1 MDDLGFA
8 HRLAGSADEVTRA
21 AFAARDF
28 AVRYKDDGTAVTDV
42 DVAVEQA
49 LERHVAATHPSDAFL
64 SEELG
69 AHGESSRT
77 WIVDGID
84 GTEVFARG
92 GPGWGTLVAL
102 LQDDEVVVGVASSPG
117 LRRRWWASRGAGA
130 WTAPLTSP
138 PTAAEPTRL
147 TVSDRGRDPRWTVV
161 PPPEKLDGWRQL
173 AARRR
178 AESFRATETGGH
190 GPLLVAA
197 GDLDASLLLYGGPWD
212 YAPFVV
218 LVEEAGGRFSDLWG
232 GRRIDTRTAIYSNR
246 LVHDVVRSL
255 VAPLAPA
262 SPTERSGSQ

>member
-1 MDDLGFA
+1 MDDLAFA
-8 HRLAGSADEVTRA
+8 HRLADSADEITGA
-21 AFAARDF
+21 AFAAGDF
-28 AVRYKDDGTAVTDV
+28 VVRYKDDGTAVTDV

-49 LERHVAATHPSDAFL
+49 LARHIAATHPSDAFL

-84 GTEVFARG
+84 GTAVFARG

-102 LQDDEVVVGVASSPG
+102 RQDEEVVVGIASSPG
-117 LRRRWWASRGAGA
+117 LRRRWWASCGTGA

-138 PTAAEPTRL
+138 PTAPGPTRL
-147 TVSDRGRDPRWTVV
+147 TVSDRGREPRWAVA
-161 PPPEKLDGWRQL
+161 PPPEALDGWRQL
-173 AARRR
+173 AARRCV
-178 AESFRATETGGH
+178 ESFGATEVAGY

-212 YAPFVV
+212 HAPFVV

-232 GRRIDTRTAIYSNR
+232 GRRTDTRTAIYSNR

-262 SPTERSGSQ
+262 SPTEQSGSQ